1 MAINFSDIVSL
12 NIFIN
17 LHLLLKLFK
26 FILKFKTFLIN
37 IFKYIFGF
45 IVNDGTGLIKHRQ
58 TYNGVVDAFRS
69 ILNSN
74 GIKGLYQVCWVG

>member
-1 MAINFSDIVSL
+1 MAINFSDVVSL

-17 LHLLLKLFK
+17 LHLLK
-26 FILKFKTFLIN
+26 FILKFKTFINN

-69 ILNSN
+69 ILKSN
-74 GIKGLYQVCWVG
+74 GIKGLYQVCRVG